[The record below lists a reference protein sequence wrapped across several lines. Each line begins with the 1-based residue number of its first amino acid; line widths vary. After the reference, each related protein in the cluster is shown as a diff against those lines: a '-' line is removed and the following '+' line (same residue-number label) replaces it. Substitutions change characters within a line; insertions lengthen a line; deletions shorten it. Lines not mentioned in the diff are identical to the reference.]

1 MDNEKKTFLYYPQ
14 EDMINDS
21 VEDYGLTDE
30 MMQEAYISRARF
42 DGEER
47 LLYCGVWEDDYLFTA
62 ASVSE
67 ITLES
72 VSRGIYISLA
82 GVMTQLICFLIILLS
97 AGKHSEASPGLEEE
111 WKEEAEKDMVE
122 RLAANRISGLLRLS
136 LFVFSAVVSTLIL
149 LKEVLFKNY
158 EILLNLL
165 NGNWNTGIHVFSVT
179 ACWIDCCLIFFAMSI
194 VLILLELVG
203 QLMNSRGETVVRM
216 LISFTRYIAVIGTV
230 FHCARLLGAPTDTL
244 LASAGILTIVV
255 GLGAQSLVTD
265 VLAGLFVIFEKAFK
279 VGDIIMMDNWRGRVL
294 EIGIR
299 NTRVMDIL
307 DNNIKIIHNSS
318 LNQIVNLSD
327 LPTYL
332 YTTIGTEYGADLVRI
347 EDILAREL
355 PEIHERIPQ
364 AIEGPFY
371 RGVSELGD
379 SCVELK
385 FLTVCRNEDYY
396 VVKYAVN
403 REIKLVFDR
412 YSIQVPFPQIVIN
425 YRDREKGSEEEE

>member
-1 MDNEKKTFLYYPQ
+1 
-14 EDMINDS
+14 
-21 VEDYGLTDE
+21 
-30 MMQEAYISRARF
+30 
-42 DGEER
+42 
-47 LLYCGVWEDDYLFTA
+47 
-62 ASVSE
+62 
-67 ITLES
+67 
-72 VSRGIYISLA
+72 
-82 GVMTQLICFLIILLS
+82 
-97 AGKHSEASPGLEEE
+97 
-111 WKEEAEKDMVE
+111 
-122 RLAANRISGLLRLS
+122 
-136 LFVFSAVVSTLIL
+136 
-149 LKEVLFKNY
+149 
-158 EILLNLL
+158 
-165 NGNWNTGIHVFSVT
+165 
-179 ACWIDCCLIFFAMSI
+179 
-194 VLILLELVG
+194 
-203 QLMNSRGETVVRM
+203 
-216 LISFTRYIAVIGTV
+216 
-230 FHCARLLGAPTDTL
+230 
-244 LASAGILTIVV
+244 
-255 GLGAQSLVTD
+255 
-265 VLAGLFVIFEKAFK
+265 
-279 VGDIIMMDNWRGRVL
+279 MMDNWRGRVL